1 MKTTTA
7 LPIQALSSKPRVK
20 IYLIM
25 GIIYITS
32 EKFSIF
38 ASIAAALM
46 EYVGVLSDNY
56 RLVAFG
62 ALVFLAGFL
71 PWGVRDTARYF
82 RQDKIGLK

>member
-7 LPIQALSSKPRVK
+7 LPVPALAYKPRVK
-20 IYLIM
+20 IYLIE
-25 GIIYITS
+25 GIICLTS
-32 EKFSIF
+32 KNFSIF

-62 ALVFLAGFL
+62 ALVFLVGFL
-71 PWGVRDTARYF
+71 PWGIRDTARYF
-82 RQDKIGLK
+82 RQDNIGLK